1 MMVLDRYIGRSIVF
15 GTVLALLVLL
25 TLLSFL
31 TLMDELQDVG
41 KGRYGVGDAFQFML
55 LVVPRYAYEVFP
67 MSALLGTLIGLGG
80 LASNSELIAMRA
92 AGVSYSR
99 IVMSVLKIGVLMMLI
114 AAVIGELVAPYSEQ
128 YAQRMRSEQQS
139 KQVTLKS
146 QYGFWAR
153 DGEAFI
159 NIRKIL
165 PGSQLADIY
174 IYEFGPDRKLRQA
187 TRAAKATYQDDHW
200 RLKNIRQ
207 SSFNEAGVETYKLK
221 QATWDSLLNPDL
233 LSAVVENPSTLPIW
247 GLYKY
252 IQFMRANGQEVL
264 TYEVAFWG
272 KVISPLVTLIMLF
285 LATPFVFG
293 SLRSV
298 GMGQRLFV
306 GALMGSGFFLLNRA
320 FSYMAVVYDLNP
332 LFAAAFPGL
341 AFLGLAFWLSYRLH

>member
-1 MMVLDRYIGRSIVF
+1 MRVLDRYIGRSVIF
-15 GTVLALLVLL
+15 GTVVALLVLL

-31 TLMDELQDVG
+31 TLMEELQDVG
-41 KGRYGVGDAFQFML
+41 KGRYDVGDAFQFML

-80 LASNSELIAMRA
+80 LASHSELIAMRA

-99 IVMSVLKIGVLMMLI
+99 IVLSVLKTGVLMMLV
-114 AAVIGELVAPYSEQ
+114 AAVIGELVAPFSEQ
-128 YAQRMRSEQQS
+128 HAQHMRTERQS
-139 KQVTLKS
+139 GQVTLKT

-153 DGEAFI
+153 DGEAFV

-165 PGSQLADIY
+165 PGAQLADIY
-174 IYEFGPDRKLRQA
+174 IYEFGPDRRLRQSTHAA
-187 TRAAKATYQDDHW
+187 TARYQDDHW
-200 RLKNIRQ
+200 QLEGIRQ
-207 SSFNEAGVETYKLK
+207 SRFGEAGVETFKLQ

-233 LSAVVENPSTLPIW
+233 LSAVVVNPRMLPIW
-247 GLYKY
+247 GLYNY

-264 TYEVAFWG
+264 SYEVAFWA
-272 KVISPLVTLIMLF
+272 KVVTPLVTLIMLF

-293 SLRSV
+293 SLRRV
-298 GMGQRLFV
+298 GVGQRLFV

-341 AFLGLAFWLSYRLH
+341 AFLALAFWFSHRLH